1 MPGQYAK
8 TTQIILN
15 KDLEKQRLEKPRETV
30 ALSASGY
37 QTWHPGTDWAMNFS

>member
-37 QTWHPGTDWAMNFS
+37 QT